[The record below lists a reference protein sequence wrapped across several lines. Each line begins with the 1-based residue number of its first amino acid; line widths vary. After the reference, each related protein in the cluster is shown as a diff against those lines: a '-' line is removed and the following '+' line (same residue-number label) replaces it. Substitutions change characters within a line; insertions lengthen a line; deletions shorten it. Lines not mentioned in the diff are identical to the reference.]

1 MIAHFFASTTRDVS
15 QHARNYVA
23 GLLSHCPRKNM
34 ERLCETLPDAK
45 LEDLQHFLS
54 DSPWA
59 TEPVWKWIGQRASA
73 TLGEG
78 FGKMLLI
85 DESAFAKKGD
95 KSAGVSRQYN
105 GRLGKVDNCQVGV
118 FAAMSAR
125 DRAVLCGARLYL
137 PEEWAKDPLRCEKA
151 GIPESE
157 RVFRTKGELAW
168 ELIKEAESN
177 GLPFESVGFD
187 AGYGR
192 DQGLLLKICGM
203 GKRFVADVDHDQL
216 VWKEA
221 PIFPRRPED
230 VRGSGAVGVDTLWKE
245 NKGRSRRYVLR
256 DAENGKVEVQFW
268 AKRVWIWPPT
278 SEVSMPV
285 WLLVSQRSDGGLKYS
300 LSNAEEETG
309 WKELAIGQGQ
319 RHFVERA
326 FEDGKSQLGMGQY
339 QARKWLAWQHHMVL
353 VGLAMVFALEER
365 ELMRQD
371 SALLS
376 VRDIVEMIAW
386 YFTKD
391 RTGNEVEAAIRA
403 RHDRRRVS
411 MESHKRRDKRP
422 KSRNSTK

>member
-1 MIAHFFASTTRDVS
+1 
-15 QHARNYVA
+15 
-23 GLLSHCPRKNM
+23 
-34 ERLCETLPDAK
+34 
-45 LEDLQHFLS
+45 
-54 DSPWA
+54 
-59 TEPVWKWIGQRASA
+59 
-73 TLGEG
+73 
-78 FGKMLLI
+78 
-85 DESAFAKKGD
+85 
-95 KSAGVSRQYN
+95 
-105 GRLGKVDNCQVGV
+105 
-118 FAAMSAR
+118 
-125 DRAVLCGARLYL
+125 
-137 PEEWAKDPLRCEKA
+137 
-151 GIPESE
+151 
-157 RVFRTKGELAW
+157 
-168 ELIKEAESN
+168 
-177 GLPFESVGFD
+177 
-187 AGYGR
+187 
-192 DQGLLLKICGM
+192 
-203 GKRFVADVDHDQL
+203 
-216 VWKEA
+216 
-221 PIFPRRPED
+221 
-230 VRGSGAVGVDTLWKE
+230 
-245 NKGRSRRYVLR
+245 
-256 DAENGKVEVQFW
+256 
-268 AKRVWIWPPT
+268 
-278 SEVSMPV
+278 MPV